1 MTLRSIQ
8 QRIAL
13 IGGLCLLATAGILIG
28 YSVYLASSTQQLV
41 SNRVSQQAQ
50 DEALQT
56 LQHLGGKYAG
66 EIRAEFTKALE
77 AARGMATTFA
87 VAKMSAADNGG
98 LEIGRDQVNAVL
110 LNVLKSYPDFNG
122 TYSCWE
128 PDAIDGQD
136 ALFAGTQN
144 GNNEQTGRFTPYW
157 TRGADGKIAV
167 QPLVEYD
174 TLDKHPNGV
183 LKGGWYIGPK
193 ENRRE
198 SVLGPLPYIVQGKQV
213 WLATLSVPIVVNGRF
228 MGVAGTDYNLDFV
241 QKISQEVSGKLFDGQ
256 GEVAIISDQGLVV
269 AESRHP
275 NLIGEHFKQVLP
287 DDWQAALGSIQK
299 GEELAQLD
307 DSGMV
312 IVFAPIELGRTGKP
326 WSMMLKI
333 DKDIV
338 LAKAAALE
346 AEMQTQSSR
355 SMLQQ
360 IGVGVFISLL
370 AVIALW
376 ISSRS
381 VALPIRKAAQL
392 AGAIQ
397 RGDFSQRLAHRS
409 ADEVGQL
416 SASLDRMAESLQQQ
430 VHVAERIS
438 QGDLTVDVRLASD
451 GDQLGLALRRMVDN
465 LNELVSQVQLSS
477 ALINDKAGEVT
488 RLSHDLSGGATESAS
503 AVTEI
508 SATINQMASQIRQTS
523 EYAGEANSLSRHSEQ
538 SARGGNELMATLKGA
553 MQEINQ
559 SGQDITNII
568 RAIEE
573 IATQTNLLAL
583 NAAIEAA
590 RAGEHGRGG
599 AVVAEEDRQLAARSA
614 EAAQRSTRLIQESNA
629 RTVKGMELTDETA
642 QALEAIVQGAAQVSQ
657 LVDEIASASSQQASG
672 IEQVSLAIEQIDQV
686 VHHNSSNSE
695 QSTQAAQEL
704 TQQAQQMI
712 VQVGRFTVRR
722 AR

>member
-174 TLDKHPNGV
+174 TMDKHPNGV

-299 GEELAQLD
+299 GEELARLD

-312 IVFAPIELGRTGKP
+312 IVFAPIALGRTGKP

-523 EYAGEANSLSRHSEQ
+523 EYAGEANSLSRDSER

-590 RAGEHGRGG
+590 RAGEHGRGF
-599 AVVAEEDRQLAARSA
+599 AVVADEVRQLAARSA
-614 EAAQRSTRLIQESNA
+614 EAAQHSTRLIQESNA

-704 TQQAQQMI
+704 TQQAEQMI

-722 AR
+722 TR

>member
-87 VAKMSAADNGG
+87 VAKMGAADNGG
-98 LEIGRDQVNAVL
+98 LDIGRDQVNAVL

-144 GNNEQTGRFTPYW
+144 GNNDQTGRFTPYW

-213 WLATLSVPIVVNGRF
+213 WLATLSVPIVVDGRF

-299 GEELAQLD
+299 GEELARLD
-307 DSGMV
+307 DRGMV

-523 EYAGEANSLSRHSEQ
+523 EYAGEANSLSRDSER

-590 RAGEHGRGG
+590 RAGEHGRGF
-599 AVVAEEDRQLAARSA
+599 AVVADEVRQLAARSA

-704 TQQAQQMI
+704 TQQAEQMI

-722 AR
+722 TR

>member
-590 RAGEHGRGG
+590 RAGEHGRGF
-599 AVVAEEDRQLAARSA
+599 AVVADEVRQLAARSA

>member
-87 VAKMSAADNGG
+87 VAKMGAADNGG

-157 TRGADGKIAV
+157 TRGTDGKIAV

-174 TLDKHPNGV
+174 TMDKHPNGV

-299 GEELAQLD
+299 GEELARLD

-312 IVFAPIELGRTGKP
+312 IVFAPIALGRTGKP

-523 EYAGEANSLSRHSEQ
+523 EYAGEANSLSRDSEQ

-590 RAGEHGRGG
+590 RAGEHGRGF
-599 AVVAEEDRQLAARSA
+599 AVVADEVRQLAARSA

-722 AR
+722 TR

>member
-13 IGGLCLLATAGILIG
+13 IGGLCLLTTAGILIG

-87 VAKMSAADNGG
+87 VAKMGAADNGG

-213 WLATLSVPIVVNGRF
+213 WLATLSVPIVVDGRF

-299 GEELAQLD
+299 GEELARLD
-307 DSGMV
+307 DRGMV

-523 EYAGEANSLSRHSEQ
+523 EYAGEANSLSRDSER

-590 RAGEHGRGG
+590 RAGEHGRGF
-599 AVVAEEDRQLAARSA
+599 AVVADEVRQLAARSA

-704 TQQAQQMI
+704 TQQAEQMI

-722 AR
+722 TR

>member
-87 VAKMSAADNGG
+87 VAKMGAADNGG

-174 TLDKHPNGV
+174 TMDKHPNGV

-590 RAGEHGRGG
+590 RAGEHGRGF
-599 AVVAEEDRQLAARSA
+599 AVVADEVRQLAARSA

>member
-174 TLDKHPNGV
+174 TMDKHPNGV

-299 GEELAQLD
+299 GEELARLD

-312 IVFAPIELGRTGKP
+312 IVFAPIALGRTGKP

-508 SATINQMASQIRQTS
+508 SATISQMASQIRQTS
-523 EYAGEANSLSRHSEQ
+523 EYAGEANSLSRDSER

-590 RAGEHGRGG
+590 RAGEHGRGF
-599 AVVAEEDRQLAARSA
+599 AVVADEVRQLAARSA

-704 TQQAQQMI
+704 TQQAEQMI

>member
-87 VAKMSAADNGG
+87 VAKMGAADNGG

-174 TLDKHPNGV
+174 TMDKHPNGV

-299 GEELAQLD
+299 GEELARLD
-307 DSGMV
+307 DRGMV

-590 RAGEHGRGG
+590 RAGEHGRGF
-599 AVVAEEDRQLAARSA
+599 AVVADEVRQLAARSA

-704 TQQAQQMI
+704 TQQAEQMI

-722 AR
+722 TR

>member
-87 VAKMSAADNGG
+87 VAKMGAADNGG

-174 TLDKHPNGV
+174 TMDKHPNGV

-299 GEELAQLD
+299 GEELARLD

-312 IVFAPIELGRTGKP
+312 IVFAPIALGRTGKP

-523 EYAGEANSLSRHSEQ
+523 EYAGEANSLSRDSEQ

-590 RAGEHGRGG
+590 RAGEHGRGF
-599 AVVAEEDRQLAARSA
+599 AVVADEVRQLAARSA

-722 AR
+722 TR

>member
-174 TLDKHPNGV
+174 TMDKHPNGV

-299 GEELAQLD
+299 GEELARLD

-312 IVFAPIELGRTGKP
+312 IVFAPIALGRTGKP

-523 EYAGEANSLSRHSEQ
+523 EYAGEANSLSRDSEQ

-590 RAGEHGRGG
+590 RAGEHGRGF
-599 AVVAEEDRQLAARSA
+599 AVVADEVRQLAARSA

-704 TQQAQQMI
+704 TQQAEQMI

-722 AR
+722 TR

>member
-13 IGGLCLLATAGILIG
+13 IGGLCLLTTAGILIG

-144 GNNEQTGRFTPYW
+144 GNNDQTGRFTPYW

-213 WLATLSVPIVVNGRF
+213 WLATLSVPIVVDGRF

-299 GEELAQLD
+299 GEELARLD
-307 DSGMV
+307 DRGMV

-523 EYAGEANSLSRHSEQ
+523 EYAGEANSLSRDSER
-538 SARGGNELMATLKGA
+538 SARGGNELMATLKSA

-590 RAGEHGRGG
+590 RAGEHGRGF
-599 AVVAEEDRQLAARSA
+599 AVVADEVRQLAARSA

-704 TQQAQQMI
+704 TQQAEQMI

-722 AR
+722 TR

>member
-87 VAKMSAADNGG
+87 VAKMGAADNGG
-98 LEIGRDQVNAVL
+98 LDIGRDQVNAVL

-299 GEELAQLD
+299 GEELARLD

-312 IVFAPIELGRTGKP
+312 IVFAPIALGRTGKP

-590 RAGEHGRGG
+590 RAGEHGRGF
-599 AVVAEEDRQLAARSA
+599 AVVADEVRQLAARSA

>member
-1 MTLRSIQ
+1 MKLRSIQ

-13 IGGLCLLATAGILIG
+13 IGGLCLLTTAGILIG

-87 VAKMSAADNGG
+87 VAKMGAADNGG

-193 ENRRE
+193 ENLRE

-213 WLATLSVPIVVNGRF
+213 WLATLSVPIVVDGRF

-299 GEELAQLD
+299 GEELARLD
-307 DSGMV
+307 DRGMV

-523 EYAGEANSLSRHSEQ
+523 EYAGEANSLSRDSER

-590 RAGEHGRGG
+590 RAGEHGRGF
-599 AVVAEEDRQLAARSA
+599 AVVADEVRQLAARSA

-704 TQQAQQMI
+704 TQQAEQMI

-722 AR
+722 TR

>member
-87 VAKMSAADNGG
+87 VARMGAADNGG

-144 GNNEQTGRFTPYW
+144 GNNDQTGRFTPYW

-174 TLDKHPNGV
+174 TMDKHPNGV

-213 WLATLSVPIVVNGRF
+213 WLATLSVPIVVGGRF

-299 GEELAQLD
+299 GEELARLD

-312 IVFAPIELGRTGKP
+312 IVFAPIALGRTGKP

-523 EYAGEANSLSRHSEQ
+523 EYAGEANSLSRDSER

-590 RAGEHGRGG
+590 RAGEHGRGF
-599 AVVAEEDRQLAARSA
+599 AVVADEVRQLAARSA

-704 TQQAQQMI
+704 TQQAEQMI

-722 AR
+722 TR

>member
-87 VAKMSAADNGG
+87 VAKMGAADNGG
-98 LEIGRDQVNAVL
+98 LDIGRDQVNAVL

-144 GNNEQTGRFTPYW
+144 GNNDQTGRFTPYW

-174 TLDKHPNGV
+174 TMDKHPNGV

-213 WLATLSVPIVVNGRF
+213 WLATLSVPIVVGGRF

-299 GEELAQLD
+299 GEELARLD

-590 RAGEHGRGG
+590 RAGEHGRGF
-599 AVVAEEDRQLAARSA
+599 AVVADEVRQLAARSA

-672 IEQVSLAIEQIDQV
+672 IEQVGLAIEQIDQV

-722 AR
+722 TR

>member
-87 VAKMSAADNGG
+87 VAKMGAADNGG
-98 LEIGRDQVNAVL
+98 LDIGRDQVNAVL

-174 TLDKHPNGV
+174 TMDKHPNGV

-299 GEELAQLD
+299 GEELARLD

-553 MQEINQ
+553 MREINQ

-590 RAGEHGRGG
+590 RAGEHGRGF
-599 AVVAEEDRQLAARSA
+599 AVVADEVRQLAARSA

>member
-87 VAKMSAADNGG
+87 VAKMGAADNGG

-144 GNNEQTGRFTPYW
+144 GNNDQTGRFTPYW

-174 TLDKHPNGV
+174 TMDKHPNGV

-299 GEELAQLD
+299 GEELARLD

-312 IVFAPIELGRTGKP
+312 IVFAPIALGRTGKP

-523 EYAGEANSLSRHSEQ
+523 EYAGEANSLSRDSEQ

-590 RAGEHGRGG
+590 RAGEHGRGF
-599 AVVAEEDRQLAARSA
+599 AVVADEVRQLAARSA

-722 AR
+722 TR

>member
-144 GNNEQTGRFTPYW
+144 GNNDQTGRFTPYW

-213 WLATLSVPIVVNGRF
+213 WLATLSVPIVVDGRF

-299 GEELAQLD
+299 GEELARLD
-307 DSGMV
+307 DRGMV

-523 EYAGEANSLSRHSEQ
+523 EYAGEANSLSRDSER

-590 RAGEHGRGG
+590 RAGEHGRGF
-599 AVVAEEDRQLAARSA
+599 AVVADEVRQLAARSA

>member
-13 IGGLCLLATAGILIG
+13 IGGLCLLTTAGILIG

-144 GNNEQTGRFTPYW
+144 GNNDQTGRFTPYW

-299 GEELAQLD
+299 GEELARLD

-312 IVFAPIELGRTGKP
+312 IVFAPIALGRTGKP

-523 EYAGEANSLSRHSEQ
+523 EYAGEANSLSRDSER

-590 RAGEHGRGG
+590 RAGEHGRGF
-599 AVVAEEDRQLAARSA
+599 AVVADEVRQLAARSA

-704 TQQAQQMI
+704 TQQAEQMI

-722 AR
+722 TR

>member
-87 VAKMSAADNGG
+87 VAKMGAADNGG

-144 GNNEQTGRFTPYW
+144 GNNDQTGRFTPYW

-174 TLDKHPNGV
+174 TMDKHPNGV

-299 GEELAQLD
+299 GEELARLD

-312 IVFAPIELGRTGKP
+312 IVFAPIALGRTGKP

-590 RAGEHGRGG
+590 RAGEHGRGF
-599 AVVAEEDRQLAARSA
+599 AVVADEVRQLAARSA

>member
-144 GNNEQTGRFTPYW
+144 GNNDQTGRFTPYW

-198 SVLGPLPYIVQGKQV
+198 SVLGPLPYLVQGKQV
-213 WLATLSVPIVVNGRF
+213 WLATLSVPIVVDGRF

-299 GEELAQLD
+299 GEELARLD
-307 DSGMV
+307 DRGMV

-523 EYAGEANSLSRHSEQ
+523 EYAGEANSLSRDSER

-590 RAGEHGRGG
+590 RAGEHGRGF
-599 AVVAEEDRQLAARSA
+599 AVVADEVRQLAARSA

-704 TQQAQQMI
+704 TQQAEQMI

-722 AR
+722 TR

>member
-174 TLDKHPNGV
+174 TMDKHPNGV

-299 GEELAQLD
+299 GEELARLD
-307 DSGMV
+307 DRGMV

-523 EYAGEANSLSRHSEQ
+523 EYAGEANSLSRDSER

-590 RAGEHGRGG
+590 RAGEHGRGF
-599 AVVAEEDRQLAARSA
+599 AVVADEVRQLAARSA

-704 TQQAQQMI
+704 TQQAEQMI

-722 AR
+722 TR

>member
-87 VAKMSAADNGG
+87 VAKMGAADNGG

-174 TLDKHPNGV
+174 TMDKHPNGV

-299 GEELAQLD
+299 GEELARLD

-523 EYAGEANSLSRHSEQ
+523 EYAGEANSLSRDSEQ

-590 RAGEHGRGG
+590 RAGEHGRGF
-599 AVVAEEDRQLAARSA
+599 AVVADEVRQLAARSA

>member
-87 VAKMSAADNGG
+87 VAKMGAADNGG
-98 LEIGRDQVNAVL
+98 LDIGRDQVNAVL

-174 TLDKHPNGV
+174 TMDKHPNGV

-299 GEELAQLD
+299 GEELARLD

-523 EYAGEANSLSRHSEQ
+523 EYAGEANSLSRDSEQ

-590 RAGEHGRGG
+590 RAGEHGRGF
-599 AVVAEEDRQLAARSA
+599 AVVADEVRQLAARSA

>member
-174 TLDKHPNGV
+174 TMDKHPNGV

-299 GEELAQLD
+299 GEELARLD

-312 IVFAPIELGRTGKP
+312 IVFAPIALGRTGKP

-523 EYAGEANSLSRHSEQ
+523 EYAGEANSLSRDSER

-590 RAGEHGRGG
+590 RAGEHGRGF
-599 AVVAEEDRQLAARSA
+599 AVVADEVRQLAARSA

-704 TQQAQQMI
+704 TQQAEQMI

-722 AR
+722 TR

>member
-144 GNNEQTGRFTPYW
+144 GNNDQTGRFTPYW

-213 WLATLSVPIVVNGRF
+213 WLATLSVPIVVDGRF

-299 GEELAQLD
+299 GEELARLD

-312 IVFAPIELGRTGKP
+312 IVFAPIALGRTGKP

-523 EYAGEANSLSRHSEQ
+523 EYAGEANSLSRDSEQ

-590 RAGEHGRGG
+590 RAGEHGRGF
-599 AVVAEEDRQLAARSA
+599 AVVADEVRQLAARSA

>member
-1 MTLRSIQ
+1 MISLKSIQ
-8 QRIAL
+8 QRIA
-13 IGGLCLLATAGILIG
+13 ITGGLCLLATAGILIG
-28 YSVYLASSTQQLV
+28 YSVYLASTTQQLV
-41 SNRVSQQAQ
+41 SGRVSQQAQ
-50 DEALQT
+50 EDALQT

-66 EIRAEFTKALE
+66 EIRSEFTEALE
-77 AARGMATTFA
+77 AARGMATAFA
-87 VAKMSAADNGG
+87 VGKSGSTNSGG
-98 LEIGRDQVNAVL
+98 LQIGRDEVNSIL
-110 LNVLKSYPDFNG
+110 LNVLKSQPDFNG

-136 ALFAGTQN
+136 FLFTDGQN
-144 GNNEQTGRFTPYW
+144 GNNGQTGRFTPYW

-174 TLDKHPNGV
+174 TMDKHPNGV
-183 LKGGWYIGPK
+183 LKGGWYIGPRETLK
-193 ENRRE
+193 E

-213 WLATLSVPIVVNGRF
+213 WLATLSVPIIVDGRF

-241 QKISQEVSGKLFDGQ
+241 QQISQEVSAKLFDGQ
-256 GEVAIISDQGLVV
+256 GEVAIISDQGLIV
-269 AESRHP
+269 AESRFP
-275 NLIGEHFKQVLP
+275 NLIGQHFQKVLP
-287 DDWQAALGSIQK
+287 DGWQTVLTSVQK
-299 GEELAQLD
+299 GEELARLD
-307 DSGMV
+307 DNGMV
-312 IVFAPIELGRTGKP
+312 VVFAPIELGRTGKP

-333 DKDIV
+333 V
-338 LAKAAALE
+338 LAEATELK
-346 AEMQTQSSR
+346 AEMDAQSAR

-360 IGVGVFISLL
+360 IGAGVLISLL

-376 ISSRS
+376 ISSRAL
-381 VALPIRKAAQL
+381 ALPIRKAAQL

-397 RGDFSQRLAHRS
+397 KGDFSQRMAHQS

-416 SASLDRMAESLQQQ
+416 SASLDRMADSLQEQ

-438 QGDLTVDVRLASD
+438 QGDLAVEVRLASEQ
-451 GDQLGLALRRMVDN
+451 DQLGLALRRMVDN
-465 LNELVSQVQLSS
+465 LNGLVSQVQHSS
-477 ALINDKAGEVT
+477 ELINDKAGRVT
-488 RLSHDLSGGATESAS
+488 TLSQDLSNGATESAS

-508 SATINQMASQIRQTS
+508 SATVNQMAVQIRQTS
-523 EYAGEANSLSRHSEQ
+523 EYASEANALSRNSEH
-538 SARGGNELMATLKGA
+538 SARSGNELMVTLKAA

-559 SGQDITNII
+559 SGLDITNII

-590 RAGEHGRGG
+590 RAGEHGRGF
-599 AVVAEEDRQLAARSA
+599 AVVADEVRQLAARSA

-629 RTVKGMELTDETA
+629 RTIKGMEITDDTA
-642 QALEAIVQGAAQVSQ
+642 RALEAIVQGAAQVSQ

-672 IEQVSLAIEQIDQV
+672 IEQVSQAIGQIDEV
-686 VHHNSSNSE
+686 VHHNSTNSE

-712 VQVGRFTVRR
+712 VQVGRFKVRR
-722 AR
+722 VR

>member
-13 IGGLCLLATAGILIG
+13 IGGLCLLTTAGILIG

-213 WLATLSVPIVVNGRF
+213 WLATLSVPIVVDGRF

-299 GEELAQLD
+299 GEELARLD
-307 DSGMV
+307 DRGMV

-523 EYAGEANSLSRHSEQ
+523 EYAGEANSLSRDSER

-590 RAGEHGRGG
+590 RAGEHGRGF
-599 AVVAEEDRQLAARSA
+599 AVVADEVRQLAARSA

-704 TQQAQQMI
+704 TQQAEQMI

-722 AR
+722 TR